1 MKRKTHLQPQ
11 PWLVCGLI
19 TGGAILL
26 AAPAALAGVI
36 TPSPAFDP
44 INVIQG
50 QKSTYTLTLGNDDI
64 QEAAGLAFTVNL
76 PPGVKLSGTPKLGTT
91 CNGPTGTTGTLNA
104 AANGTTFGIT
114 GGTIPGRVG
123 STDGKCEI
131 KLEMVGTG
139 GGNQV
144 VSLPVGAITST
155 PGITNSQEGKATLQV
170 IGLNPVTTN
179 VTFNPSPLP
188 QGLSSLFTIKF
199 GNGNSIPLTGVNF
212 PFINLPTGLKIA
224 PGASTNV
231 CGGNLLAVA
240 GSLGF
245 DLKNATIAP
254 GGCEISFYWEAD
266 GPITGSKQDFNFTF
280 PDGTIV
286 SDNNVS
292 NTAGA
297 GTLTVLK
304 DLRVKHQFDRAD
316 VYINEASTMT
326 VSFENASLANLTASG
341 LTMTLPGGLK
351 IADATTAT
359 TCGGTVT
366 AVAGT
371 DTFTFANGTIPGA
384 TLATLGKCDIKVNV
398 SSATVNTYNNTIN
411 IGQVTN
417 TQNSANI
424 NADTAQLIVQDIT
437 DIGLGI
443 GTGVRFVQPVVSAN
457 NVSRM
462 AIDIY
467 NGTGLDLTGV
477 GTNAGGIQLP
487 TGLVLAG
494 TGNPTTNCPA
504 GTATTTG
511 TDVINLAG
519 ASMGRRGFCSVEV
532 DVISQTPFVYNQQV
546 LANAFKSDQNRSNSA
561 SNGALDV
568 IDFLNL
574 EQSFDANTI
583 AASAAGN
590 VTKMKLKLI
599 NSANA
604 ISANTKLKFPLAL
617 GLKLVGGPATKNT
630 CGGTLVLNAN
640 GTDFDLSNASIPAK
654 TGPAL
659 GQDGFCEVEFDVLA
673 AGAPGVINQN
683 IPANSLSNATQF
695 NRKPYDT
702 PLTLADVRVLLNQQI
717 LNRTPGDPN
726 SGRPIVK
733 GGEPAEL
740 IVTLTNQSGINLT
753 NVGFPNT
760 LGAGMIVYPDPTT
773 SSDCAGTPTF
783 TAVPGDNKYSVAG
796 INLAAGASCNVKL
809 LITSLVKGNTLNNIV
824 AKAIT
829 STQGG
834 TNPDPSDTTLTVE
847 GNATMNKK
855 FEPASIAAG
864 TNSRLTISVI
874 NANNINLTG
883 AEVLDALPA
892 GIIVADIPNVDN
904 KCTGT
909 VTAPSGGTAVK
920 LAGATLANN
929 SICTFAVDVT
939 SLTGGAYTNKLP
951 AGTLKTAEAYTNDR
965 EITAVLNVTGNVI
978 RPGLK
983 LVKRITQIT
992 NPNGTATPEIIDLSA
1007 RVENF
1012 TPPTGR
1018 DDDNAANWPTPIDNA
1033 SGISSFLKGI
1043 HNSTQVAEQG
1053 RLQIGSTIEY
1063 SGYFLS
1069 DGNGP
1074 AKVAKLCDFLPAKT
1088 EFVTGSIVA
1097 KLGDGTALTGQFL
1110 PAGSPFP
1117 TACKGTDNGNG
1128 AVVIDLG
1135 NVVNSTAVGTPT
1147 TSFGSFKFK
1156 AKVK

>member
-1 MKRKTHLQPQ
+1 MKRKIHSQPQ
-11 PWLVCGLI
+11 RPVCGLI

-50 QKSTYTLTLGNDDI
+50 QKSTYTLTLGNDDT
-64 QEAAGLAFTVNL
+64 QAAAGLTFTVNL
-76 PPGVKLSGTPKLGTT
+76 PPGVKLSATPNLGTT
-91 CNGPTGTTGTLNA
+91 CNGPTGTIGTLNA

-114 GGTIPGRVG
+114 GGVLPGRVG

-170 IGLNPVTTN
+170 VGLNPVTTS

-212 PFINLPTGLKIA
+212 PLINLPAGLKIA
-224 PGASTNV
+224 PGATNNV
-231 CGGNLLAVA
+231 CGGDLLAAVGA
-240 GSLGF
+240 LGF
-245 DLKNATIAP
+245 SLNNATIAP

-266 GPITGSKQDFNFTF
+266 GPITGSQQNFNFAF

-286 SDNNVS
+286 SENNVS

-297 GTLTVLK
+297 GTLQIIK

-326 VSFENASLANLTASG
+326 VSFENAGLADLTASG
-341 LTMTLPGGLK
+341 LARTLPAGLK
-351 IADATTAT
+351 ISDAITST

-371 DTFTFANGTIPGA
+371 DTFTFAGGTIPKA
-384 TLATLGKCDIKVNV
+384 TLTSLGKCEIKVNV
-398 SSATVNTYNNTIN
+398 ASATVNTYNDTIN

-417 TQNSANI
+417 TQGSANI

-437 DIGLGI
+437 GVGLGI

-457 NVSRM
+457 NISRL
-462 AIDIY
+462 AIDLY
-467 NGTGLDLTGV
+467 NGTGLDLTGI
-477 GTNAGGIQLP
+477 GTNTSGIQLP
-487 TGLVLAG
+487 TGLVIAG

-504 GTATTTG
+504 GTATITG
-511 TDVINLAG
+511 TDIINLAG
-519 ASMGRRGFCSVEV
+519 ASLDRRGGCTVEV

-546 LANAFKSDQNRSNSA
+546 LSNAFKSDQNRANSA

-574 EQSFDANTI
+574 QQSFDANTI

-604 ISANTKLKFPLAL
+604 ISANTRLKFPLAL
-617 GLKLVGGPATKNT
+617 GLKLVGGSTKNT

-640 GTDFDLSNASIPAK
+640 GTDFDLSGASIPAK

-659 GQDGFCEVEFDVLA
+659 GQDGSCEVEFDVLA

-683 IPANSLSNATQF
+683 IPANSLSNGTQF

-740 IVTLTNQSGINLT
+740 IVSLTNNSGINLT
-753 NVGFPNT
+753 NIGFPNT

-796 INLAAGASCNVKL
+796 INLAAGATCNVKL
-809 LITSLVKGNTLNNIV
+809 LITSLVKGNTDNNIV

-834 TNPDPSDTTLTVE
+834 TNPDPSATTLTVE

-855 FEPASIAAG
+855 FEPATIAAG

-883 AEVLDALPA
+883 AEVVDNLPA

-920 LAGATLANN
+920 LAGGTLANN

-951 AGTLKTAEAYTNDR
+951 AGTLKTTEAYTNDR
-965 EITAVLNVTGNVI
+965 EISAVLNVTGNVI

-992 NPNGTATPEIIDLSA
+992 NPNGTATPEVIDLSA

-1012 TPPTGR
+1012 TPATGR

-1043 HNSTQVAEQG
+1043 HNGSQVAEQG
-1053 RLQIGSTIEY
+1053 RVNVGSTIEY

-1069 DGNGP
+1069 DGNGV

>member
-1 MKRKTHLQPQ
+1 MKRKTHSQPQQ

-50 QKSTYTLTLGNDDI
+50 QKSTYTLTLGNDDV

-91 CNGPTGTTGTLNA
+91 CNGLAGTTGTLNA
-104 AANGTTFGIT
+104 AANGTTFGVT

-170 IGLNPVTTN
+170 IGLNPVTTT

-199 GNGNSIPLTGVNF
+199 GNGNSVPLTGVNF
-212 PFINLPTGLKIA
+212 PFTNLPAGLKIA
-224 PGASTNV
+224 PGTTTNV
-231 CGGNLLAVA
+231 CGGDLLAAA

-266 GPITGSKQDFNFTF
+266 GPITGSQQDFNFAF
-280 PDGTIV
+280 PDGKIV

-297 GTLTVLK
+297 GTLQILK
-304 DLRVKHQFDRAD
+304 DLRVKHQFQRSD
-316 VYINEASTMT
+316 VFIDEASEMT
-326 VSFENASLANLTASG
+326 VSFEHAGLTDLTASG
-341 LTMTLPGGLK
+341 LTMTLPSGLK
-351 IADATTAT
+351 IANTTTAT

-366 AVAGT
+366 AVTGT
-371 DTFTFANGTIPGA
+371 DTFTFAGGTIPKA
-384 TLATLGKCDIKVNV
+384 TLASLGKCDIKVNV
-398 SSATVNTYNNTIN
+398 VSATANNYSNIIA

-417 TQNSANI
+417 TQGSSNI
-424 NADTAQLIVQDIT
+424 NSDTATLDVLDT
-437 DIGLGI
+437 VGRGI
-443 GTGVRFVQPVVSAN
+443 STGVRFVQPVVSAN

-467 NGTGLDLTGV
+467 NDTGINLTGII
-477 GTNAGGIQLP
+477 TNTGGIKLP
-487 TGLVLAG
+487 AGLVLAG
-494 TGNPTTNCPA
+494 TGNPTTNCPG

-519 ASMGRRGFCSVEV
+519 ATLGRRGGCSVEV
-532 DVISQTPFVYNQQV
+532 DVISQTAATYTQQIA
-546 LANAFKSDQNRSNSA
+546 LNAFKSDQNRP
-561 SNGALDV
+561 NGASSGNLEV
-568 IDFLNL
+568 LDFLNL
-574 EQSFDANTI
+574 QQSFDSNTI

-617 GLKLVGGPATKNT
+617 GLKLVGGSTKNN

-640 GTDFDLSNASIPAK
+640 GTDFDRSWASIPAK

-673 AGAPGVINQN
+673 AGAPGVITQT
-683 IPANSLSNATQF
+683 IPDNSLSSGTQF
-695 NRKPYDT
+695 NRKSYDT

-726 SGRPIVK
+726 SGKPIVK

-740 IVTLTNQSGINLT
+740 IVTLTNNSTINLT

-783 TAVPGDNKYSVAG
+783 TAVPGANNYSVAG

-809 LITSLVKGNTLNNIV
+809 LITSLVKGNTLNNII

-855 FEPASIAAG
+855 FEPATIAAG

-874 NANNINLTG
+874 NANNIVLTG
-883 AEVLDALPA
+883 AEVLDTLPVGVIVAELPNVVTNCAGTIAAPA
-892 GIIVADIPNVDN
+892 GALAV
-904 KCTGT
+904 KFT
-909 VTAPSGGTAVK
+909 GGT
-920 LAGATLANN
+920 LAKN
-929 SICTFAVDVT
+929 SICSFSVDVT
-939 SLTGGAYTNKLP
+939 SFTGAAYTNRLP
-951 AGTLKTAEAYTNDR
+951 AGTLITTENYTNDR
-965 EITAVLNVTGNVI
+965 DITAILNVTGNVV

-992 NPNGTATPEIIDLSA
+992 NPNGTATPEIIDLSN

-1012 TPPTGR
+1012 TPTTGR

-1043 HNSTQVAEQG
+1043 YNSTQVAEQG

-1074 AKVAKLCDFLPAKT
+1074 AKAAQLCDFLPAKT

-1097 KLGDGTALTGQFL
+1097 KLRDGTVL
-1110 PAGSPFP
+1110 PGAFFP
-1117 TACKGTDNGNG
+1117 SGATELAKCKGTDNGNG
-1128 AVVIDLG
+1128 AVVINLGDL
-1135 NVVNSTAVGTPT
+1135 VNSTSVGLPEK
-1147 TSFGSFKFK
+1147 SFGSFKFK

>member
-1 MKRKTHLQPQ
+1 MKRKTHSQPQ

-50 QKSTYTLTLGNDDI
+50 QKSTYTLTLGNDDV

-76 PPGVKLSGTPKLGTT
+76 PLGVKLSGTPKLGTT
-91 CNGPTGTTGTLNA
+91 CNGLAGTTGTLNA

-131 KLEMVGTG
+131 KLEMVGVS

-144 VSLPVGAITST
+144 VSLPAGAITST

-170 IGLNPVTTN
+170 VGLNPVTTS

-212 PFINLPTGLKIA
+212 PFTNLPAGLKIA
-224 PGASTNV
+224 PGTTTNV

-266 GPITGSKQDFNFTF
+266 GPITGSQQNFNFAF

-297 GTLTVLK
+297 GTLQIIK

-326 VSFENASLANLTASG
+326 VSFENAGLADLTASG
-341 LTMTLPGGLK
+341 LAQTLPAGLK
-351 IADATTAT
+351 IADTTT
-359 TCGGTVT
+359 STNCGGTVT

-371 DTFTFANGTIPGA
+371 DTFTFAGGTIPKA
-384 TLATLGKCDIKVNV
+384 TLAALGKCEIKVNV
-398 SSATVNTYNNTIN
+398 VSATVNTYNDKIN

-437 DIGLGI
+437 GLGLGI

-457 NVSRM
+457 NISRM

-467 NGTGLDLTGV
+467 NGTGLDLTGIR
-477 GTNAGGIQLP
+477 TDTGIQLP
-487 TGLVLAG
+487 TGLVIAG

-504 GTATTTG
+504 GTATITG
-511 TDVINLAG
+511 TDIINLAG
-519 ASMGRRGFCSVEV
+519 ASLGRRGGCTFEV

-574 EQSFDANTI
+574 QQSFDANTI

-590 VTKMKLKLI
+590 VTKMKIKLI

-604 ISANTKLKFPLAL
+604 ISLNTKLKFPLAL
-617 GLKLVGGPATKNT
+617 GLKLVGGATKNT
-630 CGGTLVLNAN
+630 CNGGTLVLNAN
-640 GTDFDLSNASIPAK
+640 GTDFDLTGTSIPAK

-673 AGAPGVINQN
+673 AGTPGVITQN
-683 IPANSLSNATQF
+683 IPTNSLSNATQF

-726 SGRPIVK
+726 SGKPIVK

-740 IVTLTNQSGINLT
+740 IVTLTNNSTINLT

-783 TAVPGDNKYSVAG
+783 TAVPSANNYSVAG

-809 LITSLVKGNTLNNIV
+809 LITSLVKGNTLNNII

-829 STQGG
+829 SAQGG

-855 FEPASIAAG
+855 FEPATIAAG

-874 NANNINLTG
+874 NANNIVLTG
-883 AEVLDALPA
+883 AEVLDTLPL
-892 GIIVADIPNVDN
+892 GVIVAELPNVVTN
-904 KCTGT
+904 CAGT
-909 VTAPSGGTAVK
+909 VTAPAGALAVKFAGGT
-920 LAGATLANN
+920 LAKN
-929 SICTFAVDVT
+929 SICSFAVDVT
-939 SLTGGAYTNKLP
+939 SFTGAAYTNRLP
-951 AGTLKTAEAYTNDR
+951 AGTLITTEAYTNDR
-965 EITAVLNVTGNVI
+965 DITAILNVTGNVV

-992 NPNGTATPEIIDLSA
+992 NPNGTATPEVIDLSA

-1012 TPPTGR
+1012 TPATGR

-1043 HNSTQVAEQG
+1043 HNGSQVAEQG
-1053 RLQIGSTIEY
+1053 RVNVGSTIEY